1 VAGWDSTARTAHSL
15 DRSKQEDMA
24 TAFRNDETDGSGCGD
39 SAVAGK
45 ATEVGGARVWRL
57 GVPDGPF
64 LRGCEDAALRE
75 FEKTLGRLADG
86 G

>member
-1 VAGWDSTARTAHSL
+1 VAGWDSTIRTAHSL
-15 DRSKQEDMA
+15 DRFKQENRA
-24 TAFRNDETDGSGCGD
+24 TTFRNGETDGSGCGN
-39 SAVAGK
+39 SAIARK
-45 ATEVGGARVWRL
+45 ATEPNGARVWRL

-64 LRGCEDAALRE
+64 LKGCDGAALRE

>member
-1 VAGWDSTARTAHSL
+1 MAGWDATIRTAQGQDL
-15 DRSKQEDMA
+15 FILEDGA
-24 TAFRNDETDGSGCGD
+24 TAFRNDETEASGCAD
-39 SAVAGK
+39 SAVAGR
-45 ATEVGGARVWRL
+45 ATEPEGARVWRL

-64 LRGCEDAALRE
+64 LKGCEGAALRE